1 MTTVLYTDNYGRRA
15 RTKNDCF
22 TNVLENKNRYSRP
35 KALYA
40 VIFRFAI
47 RRSCV

>member
-22 TNVLENKNRYSRP
+22 TNVLENKTATHAQKLSMP
-35 KALYA
+35 
-40 VIFRFAI
+40 
-47 RRSCV
+47 